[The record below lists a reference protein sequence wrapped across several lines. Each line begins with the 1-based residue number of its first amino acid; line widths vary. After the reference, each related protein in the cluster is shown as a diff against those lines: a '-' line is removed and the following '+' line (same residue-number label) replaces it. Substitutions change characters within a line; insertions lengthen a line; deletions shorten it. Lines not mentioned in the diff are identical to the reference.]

1 MPTLSTPAPA
11 FRRAAPLPAEKRRAA
26 IVRAV
31 AALVVDEGP
40 SVTTRRLARAA
51 GVSEGT
57 LFNVFDDKDELIAAV
72 IDATIDPGPY
82 ERALVGIDA
91 DAPFDEQLRLATEL
105 TSRRVV
111 DIWKL
116 LSRVEPHH
124 HRAPR
129 PLPDSPALIALMTTG
144 RPRLRIAPAEG
155 ARHLR
160 ALTLALTHPMLTP
173 EPCSADEI
181 VDIFFHGVG
190 A

>member
-1 MPTLSTPAPA
+1 M
-11 FRRAAPLPAEKRRAA
+11 
-26 IVRAV
+26 
-31 AALVVDEGP
+31 
-40 SVTTRRLARAA
+40 SVTTRRLALAA

-57 LFNVFDDKDELIAAV
+57 LFNVFGDKDELIAAV
-72 IDATIDPGPY
+72 VDATIDPEPY
-82 ERALVGIDA
+82 ERALSEIDA
-91 DAPFDEQLRLATEL
+91 VGTFDERLRAATEL

-116 LSRVEPHH
+116 VSRVEAHH
-124 HRAPR
+124 HPAHR
-129 PLPDSPALIALMTTG
+129 PLPDSPSLIELMTTG
-144 RPRLRIAPAEG
+144 QDRIRIEPTDA

-173 EPCSADEI
+173 EPRSADEI